1 MSRIAL
7 VLGGASGIGAASARA
22 LAAAGH
28 AVAVADLNQ
37 ARAAETAAS
46 LACQGHH
53 AFGADAAS
61 EESIVALFE
70 TVEREMGLIAVLV
83 VAAGIN
89 GYVDG
94 KRPTIRTMPVESWD
108 TVMAL
113 NARGPML
120 CIREMLR
127 RRETTCVENARVIL
141 IASMAAQMLAIN
153 SPASYVA
160 SKGALLALVR
170 VAAGEAAQFGVTVNA
185 VAPGAIDTPMLRGV
199 MPKERDS
206 SYFASTVAGRAGTAD
221 EVAAAVAFLASRA
234 SSYIT
239 GSCIDV
245 NGGMYMR

>member
-1 MSRIAL
+1 MSDIAL
-7 VLGGASGIGAASARA
+7 VVGGASGIGAASAQA

-28 AVAVADLNQ
+28 TVAVADVNVDS
-37 ARAAETAAS
+37 AAELTAS
-46 LACQGHH
+46 LLGQGHH
-53 AFGADAAS
+53 SFSVDASREAS
-61 EESIVALFE
+61 ITALFDI
-70 TVEREMGLIAVLV
+70 VERQMGPIAVVV
-83 VAAGIN
+83 VAAGTN

-94 KRPTIRTMPVESWD
+94 KRPTLRNMTVESWD
-108 TVMAL
+108 SVMAL

-127 RRETTCVENARVIL
+127 RRETMRVNNARIIL

-160 SKGALLALVR
+160 SKGALLALIR

-199 MPKERDS
+199 MPKERDTD
-206 SYFASTVAGRAGTAD
+206 YFATTIAGRAGTPE
-221 EVAAAVAFLASRA
+221 EVAAAVAFLASPA

-239 GSCIDV
+239 GSCVDV